1 MLGIR
6 QKILLGFGGLLLIA
20 VVIGVISIRQ
30 FTTLGQSIDV
40 IMKENYRSVI
50 ASQNMKEAIE
60 RMDSGAL
67 YILIGYKEEGR
78 KFINAGTENF
88 RAALNTELNNITIPG
103 EGEKARRIEG
113 FFATYRDTLSRLSD
127 EQIPLD
133 VRRKTYFDEALPLF
147 QEIKTLAQD
156 ILEMNQAN
164 MNEANIAASQQAGA
178 ARRNMLIFLGASALI
193 AIAFSLFVNRW
204 VLHPIRELIDSTNE
218 IRKGNLNLVV
228 ASRSRDEIGKLSETF
243 NAMTERLREVRRSER
258 SELARCLMA
267 TEEVF
272 KALPIAVAVVDPD
285 GRVDVSTE
293 SAEKHFGLRPNVRTD
308 ELSIKWLSALVDQ
321 AMRENRA
328 VEYSI
333 DGGYIQIF
341 EDNREYFFKPVVL
354 PIRASIGEQTG
365 ALVMFRDVTQVFRQE
380 ELKRGV
386 ISIVSHELK
395 TPLTSVRMS
404 LHLLLGDKL
413 GPLNE
418 KQTELLV
425 AAREDTERLA
435 SIIEGLLDINRIGAG
450 KALMDLKPV
459 APVKIVRDILEQHEI
474 EARERGVALVPDI
487 RDDLP
492 DVLADPVRVSVVF
505 RNLLSNALR
514 FTDPGGTVTVS
525 AEARP
530 EEVIFS
536 VADTGVGIP
545 PEHLNRVFEMFFRVP
560 GQEPTTGAGLGLA
573 IVKEIVKAHGGEVG
587 VESEP
592 GKGSR
597 FWFTLQR
604 SDKVQNGSS
613 GVIVI

>member
-6 QKILLGFGGLLLIA
+6 QKLLLGFAGLLLIA
-20 VVIGVISIRQ
+20 VVVGVISIRQ

-40 IMKENYRSVI
+40 IMKENYKSVI

-67 YILIGYKEEGR
+67 YILIGYEEDGR
-78 KFINAGTENF
+78 KLINVGTEKF
-88 RAALNTELNNITIPG
+88 LAALDTELNNITLPG
-103 EGEKARRIEG
+103 ESERAGRIQELFPLYRATLARLSNGAISLEARRRAY
-113 FFATYRDTLSRLSD
+113 FSD
-127 EQIPLD
+127 
-133 VRRKTYFDEALPLF
+133 ALPHF
-147 QEIKTLAQD
+147 QEIKGIAQD
-156 ILEMNQAN
+156 ILEMNQEN
-164 MNEANIAASQQAGA
+164 MNQANLAASNQADT
-178 ARRNMLIFLGASALI
+178 ARSHMLIFLGASAVI
-193 AIAFSLFVNRW
+193 AVLYSLLVNRW

-228 ASRSRDEIGKLSETF
+228 ATHSRDEIGKLSEAF
-243 NAMTERLREVRRSER
+243 NAMTERLREIRRSER
-258 SELARCLMA
+258 SELARCMMA

-285 GRVDVSTE
+285 GRVDVATD
-293 SAEKHFGLRPNVRTD
+293 SAEKHFGMRPNVRTD
-308 ELSIKWLSALVDQ
+308 ELSFKWLPKLVDQ
-321 AMRENRA
+321 SLRENRA
-328 VEYSI
+328 VEYS
-333 DGGYIQIF
+333 DDTGYIQIF
-341 EDNREYFFKPVVL
+341 EDNKEYFFKPVIT
-354 PIRASIGEQTG
+354 PIRASTGEQTG
-365 ALVMFRDVTQVFRQE
+365 ALVMFRDVTQAFGQE

-404 LHLLLGDKL
+404 LHLLLGDRL

-450 KALMDLKPV
+450 KALMDLKRTQ
-459 APVKIVRDILEQHEI
+459 PVKLMRDAVGQHEI
-474 EARERGVALVPDI
+474 EARERGVALISNIP
-487 RDDLP
+487 DDLP
-492 DVLADPVRVSVVF
+492 NVLADPVRISVVF

-525 AEARP
+525 VEAGP
-530 EEVIFS
+530 EEVTFS
-536 VADTGVGIP
+536 VSDTGVGIP
-545 PEHLNRVFEMFFRVP
+545 PEHLSRVFEMFFRVP
-560 GQEPTTGAGLGLA
+560 GQDATTGAGLGLA

-587 VESEP
+587 VESEL

-604 SDKVQNGSS
+604 ADKPQNSS
-613 GVIVI
+613 GLAI

>member
-6 QKILLGFGGLLLIA
+6 QKLLLGFAGLLLIA
-20 VVIGVISIRQ
+20 VVVGVISIRQ

-40 IMKENYRSVI
+40 IMKENYKSVI

-67 YILIGYKEEGR
+67 YILIGNGEEG
-78 KFINAGTENF
+78 KKLMSAGTETF
-88 RAALNTELNNITIPG
+88 LTALDTELNNITLPG
-103 EGEKARRIEG
+103 EGEKAGRIQEL
-113 FFATYRDTLSRLSD
+113 FPRYRATLASLSSGT
-127 EQIPLD
+127 IPLEA
-133 VRRKTYFDEALPLF
+133 RRRAYFSDAQPLF
-147 QEIKTLAQD
+147 QEIKDLAQD
-156 ILEMNQAN
+156 ILEMNQEN
-164 MNEANIAASQQAGA
+164 MNQANLAASRQAGT
-178 ARRNMLIFLGASALI
+178 ARSHMLIFLGASAVI
-193 AIAFSLFVNRW
+193 AVLYSLLVNRW

-228 ASRSRDEIGKLSETF
+228 ATHSTDEIGKLSEAF
-243 NAMTERLREVRRSER
+243 NAMTERLREIRRSER
-258 SELARCLMA
+258 SELARCMMA

-285 GRVDVSTE
+285 GRVDVSTD
-293 SAEKHFGLRPNVRTD
+293 SAEKHFGMRPNVRTD
-308 ELSIKWLSALVDQ
+308 ELSLKWLPKLVEQ
-321 AMRENRA
+321 SLRENRA
-328 VEYSI
+328 VEYSE
-333 DGGYIQIF
+333 DTGYIQIF
-341 EDNREYFFKPVVL
+341 EDNREYFFKPVVT
-354 PIRASIGEQTG
+354 PIRASTGEQTG
-365 ALVMFRDVTQVFRQE
+365 ALVMFRDVTQAFGQE

-404 LHLLLGDKL
+404 LHLLLGDRL

-450 KALMDLKPV
+450 KALMDLKRTQPV
-459 APVKIVRDILEQHEI
+459 HLMRDAIGQHEI
-474 EARERGVALVPDI
+474 EASEKGVALLSNIP
-487 RDDLP
+487 DDLP
-492 DVLADPVRVSVVF
+492 NVLADPVRVSVVF

-525 AEARP
+525 AEAGP
-530 EEVIFS
+530 EEVTIS
-536 VADTGVGIP
+536 VSDTGVGIP
-545 PEHLNRVFEMFFRVP
+545 PEHLSRVFEMFFRVP
-560 GQEPTTGAGLGLA
+560 GQDVTTGAGLGLA

-587 VESEP
+587 VESEL

-604 SDKVQNGSS
+604 ADKQQNSS
-613 GVIVI
+613 GIAI